1 MDALILAPKVNCL
14 GGDPKNSEHL
24 RWKVMERPSSSC
36 RSLAQINQ
44 WSKTWF
50 VGPPKNDPT
59 SVSSLVKLSKPTQ
72 TPEWDSTPK
81 SDPPNEAYS
90 TIHYLGTFGG
100 RISWQKFHLRTSY
113 CAWQL
118 LGTAR
123 FPILWCHRKCDF
135 TWKNGDMGVWKVW
148 WHTLLAVILMEKMM
162 INHPIWGCPIF
173 LSKPDEKLLR
183 RYETK
188 VVPSL
193 GFWDGESD
201 YFQSIVWSQLWCVLN
216 HSWHEILW
224 MVFVGING

>member
-1 MDALILAPKVNCL
+1 MPWFSLQRSTVWEEIQKTLNICGGKSWRSPPAHVGHWLNLI
-14 GGDPKNSEHL
+14 
-24 RWKVMERPSSSC
+24 
-36 RSLAQINQ
+36 QIIQNL
-44 WSKTWF
+44 
-50 VGPPKNDPT
+50 VCGPPKNDPT

-81 SDPPNEAYS
+81 SDPPNKAYS
-90 TIHYLGTFGG
+90 TIHYLETFGG

-123 FPILWCHRKCDF
+123 FPILWCHRKYDF

-148 WHTLLAVILMEKMM
+148 WHALLAVILMEKIM

-193 GFWDGESD
+193 GF
-201 YFQSIVWSQLWCVLN
+201 
-216 HSWHEILW
+216 
-224 MVFVGING
+224 

>member
-1 MDALILAPKVNCL
+1 MTPQVSVVWWSFRSQPKRQN
-14 GGDPKNSEHL
+14 GIQP
-24 RWKVMERPSSSC
+24 
-36 RSLAQINQ
+36 
-44 WSKTWF
+44 
-50 VGPPKNDPT
+50 
-59 SVSSLVKLSKPTQ
+59 
-72 TPEWDSTPK
+72 PK
-81 SDPPNEAYS
+81 SDPPNKAYS
-90 TIHYLGTFGG
+90 TIHYLETFGG

-123 FPILWCHRKCDF
+123 FPILWCHRKYDF
-135 TWKNGDMGVWKVW
+135 TWKNGDVGVWKVW
-148 WHTLLAVILMEKMM
+148 WHALLAVILMEKMM

-193 GFWDGESD
+193 GFYNGESD
-201 YFQSIVWSQLWCVLN
+201 YFQSIVWSQLWCVLC

-224 MVFVGING
+224 VVGING